1 MEITIHR
8 KKGVLHSAYGTR
20 LSLIILFDS
29 KIVGRL
35 ETGDTLR
42 LSIPDVAGAL
52 QVALPDYAPPNY
64 PGNKADTLLSI
75 SNALDISP
83 SSTAQAFSVRT
94 RGWVFFDF
102 WGLAYVAPLSRWVLA
117 LEAEIV

>member
-8 KKGVLHSAYGTR
+8 KKGLLDSAYGTR

-35 ETGDTLR
+35 ETRETLR

-52 QVALPDYAPPNY
+52 QVGLPDFVPLPY
-64 PGNKADTLLSI
+64 PGSRPDKLLTI

-102 WGLAYVAPLSRWVLA
+102 LGLAYVAPLSRWVLA
-117 LEAEIV
+117 LEVV